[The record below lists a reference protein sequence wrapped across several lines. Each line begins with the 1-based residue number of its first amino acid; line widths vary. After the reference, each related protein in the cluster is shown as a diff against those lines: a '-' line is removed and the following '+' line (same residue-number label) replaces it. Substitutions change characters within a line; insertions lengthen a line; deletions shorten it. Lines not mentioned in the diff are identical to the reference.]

1 MAVPLAGAPKL
12 TGSGSVELG
21 IRPEFVK
28 LERGGLPVSIEKVED
43 IGRQKIVRARFAGQ
57 RIAIVVPEDDE
68 IPADAGIR
76 LDPSAIGIFADS
88 WRVKMEA

>member
-1 MAVPLAGAPKL
+1 MPLAGAPKL
-12 TGSGSVELG
+12 AGSGTVELG

-76 LDPSAIGIFADS
+76 LDPSDIGIFADS